1 MGHKDGSRRGSLK
14 DSPMGH
20 RDGSRRSSLTDHP
33 SGHKD
38 GSRRSSITDSTHR
51 ERTSSCSSAGDA
63 HSITQDSNPEH
74 ADGNSNQYFGRQR
87 SSTGDGSLLN
97 TIIKEEGQPGDTV
110 IIEMSPGGHVDEN
123 TRM

>member
-14 DSPMGH
+14 DPLGH
-20 RDGSRRSSLTDHP
+20 RDGSRRSSLSDHP

-38 GSRRSSITDSTHR
+38 GSRRNSLTESAHR
-51 ERTSSCSSAGDA
+51 ERTSSCSSTGDA
-63 HSITQDSNPEH
+63 QGTTHDTNPEH
-74 ADGNSNQYFGRQR
+74 QDGTGNQYFGRQR

-110 IIEMSPGGHVDEN
+110 IIEMSPGGPADEN
-123 TRM
+123 THM